1 MGKVDSMQD
10 QMGNVNREMDVLGK
24 NKREMLQI
32 KDMMT
37 KMKNVFDGLIS
48 RLDMAE
54 ERLSELED
62 LSIESSRTKK

>member
-10 QMGNVNREMDVLGK
+10 QMGNINREMDVLGK